1 MANDKRS
8 PSITNGFHLM
18 LETMQYNGLD
28 TIYGVARIQVTDL
41 VRLAQAMGMRH
52 IGFRHEQSAGSARRM
67 EIGGF
72 NV

>member
-1 MANDKRS
+1 MVNETNF

-18 LETMQYNGLD
+18 VEAMQLNGLD
-28 TIYGVARIQVTDL
+28 TIYGVAGIPVTYL
-41 VRLAQAMGMRH
+41 VRLAQAKGMRH
-52 IGFRHEQSAGSARRM
+52 IGFHHEQSAGSARRM